1 MKLCQLLP
9 LSKISA
15 GKLGLEEGV
24 HVQAG
29 RQVMKGRPFEQTS
42 QYLLS
47 KVRQGFVDDPQNL
60 LSAFP
65 ESKYNTL
72 CTIDDTEKCVYRS
85 FWRFSYDR
93 TPELLFVSCKFCPC
107 VHLSRKCRIPSI
119 PRYSTN
125 CSLKSYILLCI
136 FHSYL
141 FCCKVLAVW
150 IDCFNRVS

>member
-42 QYLLS
+42 QYLLT

-65 ESKYNTL
+65 ELKYNTL
-72 CTIDDTEKCVYRS
+72 CTIDNTKKCVYRS
-85 FWRFSYDR
+85 FWLFSYDP
-93 TPELLFVSCKFCPC
+93 TPLCFLQALSVCPL
-107 VHLSRKCRIPSI
+107 VTQMPNS
-119 PRYSTN
+119 RYSTN
-125 CSLKSYILLCI
+125 CTLKSYILLSI
-136 FHSYL
+136 FHSCL